1 MLTDQIRDRVKQAM
15 RSGDTI
21 EKNVLRLALGE
32 VQSEES
38 RSGETLGDGAVE
50 ALLRKLVKSNRD
62 TLAAGPSDERRGILE
77 REIEILEGFLPKTLG
92 VDEIQV
98 ALAPVRDAVRG
109 AKNDGQAT
117 GVAMKH
123 LKAAGAAV
131 TGQDVAQAVK
141 ALRS

>member
-1 MLTDQIRDRVKQAM
+1 M
-15 RSGDTI
+15 RS
-21 EKNVLRLALGE
+21 RA
-32 VQSEES
+32 
-38 RSGETLGDGAVE
+38 RSPAPAETLGDGGGRAV
-50 ALLRKLVKSNRD
+50 LRKLVKSNRD
-62 TLAAGPSDERRGILE
+62 TLAAGPSDERRADAGA
-77 REIEILEGFLPKTLG
+77 RESRSSQALLPKTLG
-92 VDEIQV
+92 VEEIQA
-98 ALAPVRDAVRG
+98 ALEPVRDAVRG

>member
-77 REIEILEGFLPKTLG
+77 REVEILEGLLPKTLG
-92 VDEIQV
+92 PEEIEA
-98 ALAPVRDAVRG
+98 ALEPVREAILAAR
-109 AKNDGQAT
+109 ADGQAT

-123 LKAAGAAV
+123 LKSTGAAV
-131 TGQDVAQAVK
+131 AGQDVAQAVK
-141 ALRS
+141 AMRS